1 MKIKKLRVAVLGTGG
16 IIRDAHLPALMAN
29 DRVEVVALGH
39 SRFESLQ
46 ALANEFDIADIYT
59 DFDALAAASN
69 IDAVVNGLPNYL
81 HASTTIAML
90 SHGKH
95 VLCEKPM
102 AMNVA
107 EAKAM
112 QAAAATAGVKLMI
125 AFPWRSNPDYQWLR
139 AKLAAGVLGKVYKV
153 RADAVTPSGGPDPS
167 NWRTQPEISGG
178 GVMFDIGSHS
188 LDTISFLF
196 GDQVRPTRVF
206 ARMEPPPQSGAIDD
220 LANAFVE
227 YDNGMIGIVEAGWNH
242 PLPKR
247 LHGGVEIFGTL
258 GSALTF
264 PTELWTQRKGEWQ
277 VESPGFET
285 DRSKIIDNL
294 FAEQVAQFVDCI
306 ANDTSPLCDGK
317 QGVRDM
323 ELVEAM
329 YRSARIGQAITLE

>member
-1 MKIKKLRVAVLGTGG
+1 MNTRKLRVAVLGTGG

-39 SRFESLQ
+39 ARFESLQ
-46 ALANEFDIADIYT
+46 ALADEFGISDIYT
-59 DFDALAAASN
+59 DFDALAAAPN

-90 SHGKH
+90 RHGKH

-112 QAAAATAGVKLMI
+112 QAAATAGVKLMI

-139 AKLAAGVLGKVYKV
+139 DKIAAGAVGRVYKI

-206 ARMEPPPQSGAIDD
+206 ARMDPPPQSGAIDD
-220 LANAFVE
+220 LAEAVIE
-227 YDNGMIGIVEAGWNH
+227 YDNGMTGIVEAGWNH
-242 PLPKR
+242 PLPKK

-258 GSALTF
+258 GSATTF
-264 PTELWTQRKGEWQ
+264 PTELWTRRGDQWH
-277 VESPGFET
+277 VESPGYEA
-285 DRSKIIDNL
+285 DRSIIIDNM
-294 FAEQVAQFVDCI
+294 FAEQVTQFVDCI
-306 ANDTSPLCDGK
+306 ANYTSPLCDGK

-323 ELVEAM
+323 ELVEAI
-329 YRSARIGQAITLE
+329 YRSARTGQAMALT